1 MNDAGRIG
9 FVIKGDYSSS
19 TTYEFLDVV
28 YYQNA
33 TYIARKT
40 TTGVLPTVTTDWF
53 CAVDADVNGLVHACA
68 INPNASADYAA
79 DWLME
84 NGAVVTPG
92 SNDLYRVVVGGKDR
106 LFFYNGTQY
115 ELVAGGGHTILNAS
129 TLPMA
134 GRDNLQFENVKVVDD
149 PTNNK
154 TIIKPQFHVC
164 ATKAEWDAMS
174 PAEQNDPL
182 VYWVRPWANSDAF
195 ATDRTP
201 VGTVISVGAAKT
213 GEATGVSTPKG
224 RFPTDDYLVCDGS
237 TYITVDNKT
246 VYICQQN
253 FPKLYDYFVEAYGTA
268 TYFGSG
274 RGQQG
279 DFSLPDWSADFPENG
294 ILCIKAQIS
303 STAITYHEI
312 DDTGI
317 YAGTDKVPSCARVAE
332 IEEKISSSFNNV
344 KMMYHDYGNQALSI
358 GTNTFDIPTEISGK
372 TIVGVNVVY
381 DTYVI
386 NAGVNSNGV
395 RNDNYVLSIWLSS
408 NKTKFSLIA
417 TDTYSARNLKALFFY
432 V

>member
-53 CAVDADVNGLVHACA
+53 CAVDADVNGLVHACT

-164 ATKAEWDAMS
+164 ATEAEWNAMS

-201 VGTVISVGAAKT
+201 VGTVISVAGT
-213 GEATGVSTPKG
+213 YNYTTHTPTG
-224 RFPTDDYLVCDGS
+224 RFPSNDYLVCNGATIVDGKNVS
-237 TYITVDNKT
+237 KQT
-246 VYICQQN
+246 
-253 FPKLYDYFVEAYGTA
+253 FPKLAEYFQEAYGNFQ
-268 TYFGSG
+268 YFGTG
-274 RGQQG
+274 GG
-279 DFSLPDWSADFPENG
+279 GTDEFSLPNWELDFPEDNG

-312 DDTGI
+312 DQSGI

-332 IEEKISSSFNNV
+332 IEEELGDALDGDITYLNTLKYNV
-344 KMMYHDYGNQALSI
+344 NILSYTQASPYTAPSD
-358 GTNTFDIPTEISGK
+358 G
-372 TIVGVNVVY
+372 
-381 DTYVI
+381 
-386 NAGVNSNGV
+386 
-395 RNDNYVLSIWLSS
+395 YVLAAGGTSGTGSIVLAGSLLRVTVPANGYFSIFVKKGLTIYGEGLSAMAFRAF
-408 NKTKFSLIA
+408 NRA
-417 TDTYSARNLKALFFY
+417 
-432 V
+432 